1 MITLFPPPPA
11 YQVLSDKEKRRL
23 YDSMGHEAFL
33 KNDAPEDKPEDGFDF
48 SFADFFHDF
57 DDGPF
62 VREPFVHWSF
72 HDDLQDENLPFQDY
86 SFEEPIFSVYFGDEN
101 EEEYLY

>member
-1 MITLFPPPPA
+1 
-11 YQVLSDKEKRRL
+11 
-23 YDSMGHEAFL
+23 MGHEAFL
-33 KNDAPEDKPEDGFDF
+33 KNDAPVAREDKPEDGFDF
-48 SFADFFHDF
+48 SFADLFHDF

-62 VREPFVHWSF
+62 VREPFFHWSF
-72 HDDLQDENLPFQDY
+72 HDDLQDENVPFQGY